1 MIVALVRHGRTA
13 WNDAGRMQGRAD
25 VPLSEAG
32 RLQVLGWRLPAAL
45 AAAHFVAS
53 PLARACETAALLGVQ
68 RVPVDAALIEMD
80 WGAWEGETL
89 EGLRALHGSAFA
101 VQSARGLDFRPP
113 GGESPRDVQ
122 QRITA
127 WLVRSGDRRAPLV
140 AVTHQ
145 GVIRAIMAWL
155 TGWDMIGKAPVRLAD
170 DVVHVFDVGGNGVVN
185 GVDWNLPLIA
195 GPVGRRRARKEA
207 GGDNDPQPRQ
217 VAPREP
223 LPGE

>member
-25 VPLSEAG
+25 VSLSEAG
-32 RLQVLGWRLPAAL
+32 RAQVRGWRLPAAL
-45 AAAHFVAS
+45 AAAQFVAS
-53 PLARACETAALLGVQ
+53 PLARACETAALLGVE
-68 RVPVDAALIEMD
+68 RVPIDAALIEMD

-89 EGLRALHGSAFA
+89 ERLRALHDIEFA
-101 VQSARGLDFRPP
+101 AQSARGLDFRPP

-122 QRITA
+122 RRVAA
-127 WLVRSGDRRAPLV
+127 WLAGSSGHRGPVV

-145 GVIRAIMAWL
+145 GVIRSVMALL
-155 TGWDMIGKAPVRLAD
+155 TGWDMTGKAPVRLAD
-170 DVVHVFDVGGNGVVN
+170 DVVHVLDVGAGGVVN
-185 GVDWNLPLIA
+185 GVDWNIPLIA

-207 GGDNDPQPRQ
+207 GCDNDPQPLH

-223 LPGE
+223 LRGE

>member
-32 RLQVLGWRLPAAL
+32 RMQVRGWRLPAAL
-45 AAAHFVAS
+45 AAAQFVAS
-53 PLARACETAALLGVQ
+53 PLARACETAALLGVP
-68 RVPVDAALIEMD
+68 RVAVDAALIEMD
-80 WGAWEGETL
+80 WGDWEGETL
-89 EGLRALHGSAFA
+89 ERLRVLHGSAFA
-101 VQSARGLDFRPP
+101 DQSARGLDFRPP

-122 QRITA
+122 RRVEPWLSRI
-127 WLVRSGDRRAPLV
+127 GDRRRPLV

-145 GVIRAIMAWL
+145 GVIRAVMALL

-185 GVDWNLPLIA
+185 GLDWNVPLIA
-195 GPVGRRRARKEA
+195 GPVGRRRARKDA
-207 GGDNDPQPRQ
+207 GAANDPQQASPHER
-217 VAPREP
+217 
-223 LPGE
+223 LPGD